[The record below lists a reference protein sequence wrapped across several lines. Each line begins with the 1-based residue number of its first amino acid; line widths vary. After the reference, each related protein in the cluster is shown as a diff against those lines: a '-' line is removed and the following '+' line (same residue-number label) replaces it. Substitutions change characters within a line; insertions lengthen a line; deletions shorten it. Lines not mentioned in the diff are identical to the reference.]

1 MPDYAGVI
9 FQTLS
14 VLYSRGDFD
23 AYKRTA
29 TVVQKWVLND
39 AGLVI
44 WAFLC
49 YYLTSFNVFVAME
62 DVFIRYTL

>member
-23 AYKRTA
+23 ACLKNLRDA
-29 TVVQKWVLND
+29 VLS
-39 AGLVI
+39 I
-44 WAFLC
+44 
-49 YYLTSFNVFVAME
+49 
-62 DVFIRYTL
+62 DVPNIEPFPEPEPLPDLEEQSEWNELPF

>member
-1 MPDYAGVI
+1 MEKQETKDW
-9 FQTLS
+9 QK
-14 VLYSRGDFD
+14 
-23 AYKRTA
+23 KRTVSA
-29 TVVQKWVLND
+29 VQKRVSN
-39 AGLVI
+39 AGDLVI